1 VLVSRVVACSR
12 PTSFGPPR
20 FLPSSF
26 PQEITRRER
35 RFNALRIPRK
45 LQEKL
50 PFASKP
56 KLKLKTSDASKK
68 RKRESASAR
77 LRRAVIGDDHDRQVH
92 SVLQAVRTIRTVKRR
107 KRKEKYSEKVR
118 KYQEGQK
125 KLVEKHFGAQ
135 MRERKKAQYRKA
147 GKNAAAAKRKAGL

>member
-1 VLVSRVVACSR
+1 MLTC

-45 LQEKL
+45 LQKKL